1 MHADEYTYW
10 EYLQYPHSQ
19 DIVKHLC
26 SKLHDLLSTV
36 LEKQKTGIGGKQTLI
51 KNIGMAC
58 QKVCKTR

>member
-19 DIVKHLC
+19 DIAKHLC

-51 KNIGMAC
+51 M
-58 QKVCKTR
+58 